1 MEMNTNAFTKY
12 IQIQY
17 VVDGAVKGVVTR
29 LDFVR
34 NLIKVRVYIC
44 SIFVLLS
51 SSLHVHDKT

>member
-29 LDFVR
+29 LDFIG
-34 NLIKVRVYIC
+34 NLIKFRVYIC